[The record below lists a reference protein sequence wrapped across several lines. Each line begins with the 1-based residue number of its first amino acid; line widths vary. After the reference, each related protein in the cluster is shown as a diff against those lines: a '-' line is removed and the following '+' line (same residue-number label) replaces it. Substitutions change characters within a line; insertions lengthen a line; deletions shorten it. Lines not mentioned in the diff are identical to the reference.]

1 MKELQVIIDVWE
13 ELKRSGKT
21 AVLATI
27 VAVRGSTY
35 RHPGARLLMSGD
47 RQMVGL
53 LSGGCLEADLAERAR
68 DVLASG
74 DPTLVTYDLSSVTDI
89 VWGLGLGCNG
99 TVQVLIE
106 RLPSASGPDPLAFV
120 ADCLRRKQVGVLA
133 TLFCVNGQVNG
144 RVGARLM
151 LHPDHPVTE
160 NLGDAELAD
169 AILADA
175 QEALQEGRS
184 AVKVY
189 QLSRGHAEVFIEVV
203 QPPVSLVLFGGG
215 PDAVPVVRL
224 AKELGWHV
232 AVVDH
237 RPAYATRDRFPH
249 ADAVVLSPPE
259 EVPERLQMDA
269 RTVAVVMTH
278 HYLHDLGL
286 LKRLLPTPIRYL
298 GVVGPKSRTERL
310 LEELRAQGI
319 VPAGDQLTRLYGPA
333 GLDIGP
339 EAPEQIALAIVAEI
353 QAVLAGRAGGSL
365 RDRKGPIHDRMM
377 ASHRSV
383 SPEKAER

>member
-1 MKELQVIIDVWE
+1 
-13 ELKRSGKT
+13 
-21 AVLATI
+21 
-27 VAVRGSTY
+27 
-35 RHPGARLLMSGD
+35 
-47 RQMVGL
+47 MVGL

-74 DPTLVTYDLSSVTDI
+74 DPTLVTYDLSSETDI

-106 RLPSASGPDPLAFV
+106 RLPSASGLDPIAFV
-120 ADCLRRKQVGVLA
+120 ADCLRQKEIGILA
-133 TLFCVNGQVNG
+133 TLFCVNGQVKG

-160 NLGDAELAD
+160 NLGDPELAN

-175 QEALQEGRS
+175 QEALQECRS
-184 AVKVY
+184 AVKAY
-189 QLSRGHAEVFIEVV
+189 QLSRGHAEVFIEVI
-203 QPPVSLVLFGGG
+203 QPPISLVLFGGG

-232 AVVDH
+232 TVVDH
-237 RPAYATRDRFPH
+237 RPAYPTLDRFPH
-249 ADAVVLSPPE
+249 ADAVVLSPPG
-259 EVPERLQMDA
+259 EVPERLQMDT

-278 HYLHDLGL
+278 HYLHDLDL
-286 LKRLLPTPIRYL
+286 LKRLFPSPIRYL

-310 LEELRAQGI
+310 LEELRTQGI
-319 VPAGDQLTRLYGPA
+319 APTGDQLTRLYGPA

-365 RDRKGPIHDRMM
+365 RDRKGSIHDRMM
-377 ASHRSV
+377 ASHHSV
-383 SPEKAER
+383 SPEKA

>member
-1 MKELQVIIDVWE
+1 MKELQAIIDVWE
-13 ELKRSGKT
+13 ELNRSGKT
-21 AVLATI
+21 AALATI

-35 RHPGARLLMSGD
+35 RQPGARLLMSGD
-47 RQMVGL
+47 GQMVGL

-74 DPTLVTYDLSSVTDI
+74 GPTLVTYDMSAETDI

-106 RLPSASGPDPLAFV
+106 RLPSASGLDPIAFV
-120 ADCLRRKQVGVLA
+120 AACMRQKQVGVLA
-133 TLFCVNGQVNG
+133 TLFCANGQVNG

-151 LHPDHPVTE
+151 VHPENPVTG
-160 NLGDAELAD
+160 NLGDPELAS

-175 QEALQEGRS
+175 QEALRECRS
-184 AVKVY
+184 AVKAY
-189 QLSRGHAEVFIEVV
+189 QLSRGYAEALIEVV
-203 QPPVSLVLFGGG
+203 QPPVSLVLFGAG

-232 AVVDH
+232 TVVDH
-237 RPAYATRDRFPH
+237 RPAHATLDRFPH

-259 EVPERLQMDA
+259 EVPESLRMDT

-278 HYLHDLGL
+278 HYLHDLDL
-286 LKRLLPTPIRYL
+286 LKRLLPAPVRYL
-298 GVVGPKSRTERL
+298 GVVGPKSRTDQL

-319 VPAGDQLTRLYGPA
+319 VPPGDQLTRLYGPA

-365 RDRKGPIHDRMM
+365 RDRRGPIHDRMM
-377 ASHRSV
+377 ASHHAV
-383 SPEKAER
+383 SPEKA